1 MKVSENEM
9 TVSQKI
15 IEDWGTLVHFCKK
28 NNLNPNTF
36 QQILYGYNKSKRISD
51 ILIKH
56 GYIKDASEL
65 SREK

>member
-15 IEDWGTLVHFCKK
+15 IEDWGTIVHFCRK
-28 NNLNPNTF
+28 NNLNLSTF
-36 QQILYGYNKSKRISD
+36 NQILYGYSKSKPISD
-51 ILIKH
+51 LLIKH
-56 GYIKDASEL
+56 GYIKHASEL